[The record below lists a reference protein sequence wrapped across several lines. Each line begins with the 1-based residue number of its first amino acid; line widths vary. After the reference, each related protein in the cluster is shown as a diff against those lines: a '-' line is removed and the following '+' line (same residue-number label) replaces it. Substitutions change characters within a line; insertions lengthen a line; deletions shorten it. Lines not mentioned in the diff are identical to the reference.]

1 MSEEEVLGLFDS
13 ASTSSP
19 LATVL
24 KTDERVLARVTDGI
38 YRHPASAL
46 RELIANAYDADATRV
61 TIRTDRPRFERITV
75 DDDGI
80 GMSQETLLHLLY
92 HIGGSAKR
100 TQLGTRLGM
109 TSPGNARL
117 SPGGRPLIGKIGI
130 GIFSVAQLTQSFQIV
145 TKQRGDSH
153 WNVASVVLKQYSD
166 SSPVEGTNGDSEE
179 DDLDGSDATEYEAG
193 KVLVW
198 RQEAA
203 DIEVQ
208 GTSIILTSMRPQTRE
223 TLRSQDVWEAVENSE
238 TDTGRKLQ
246 PPKYHIGAMQSGS
259 ESLLQR
265 VGDNATSALPWH
277 RSDAQSEAFERLVS
291 SVWNAIYEGE
301 PNPRLD
307 RLFDYYLEM
316 AWHLALAVPLPY
328 VKKHPF
334 ELDATDNTIFYRLT
348 NSGRQAERLDVP
360 AASSVREVAELGD
373 AVADVAGFQVF
384 LDDLELK
391 RPLNMTDLPPTQNSL
406 RQPIL
411 FAGSFREEFDGIDPE
426 LSGGPLAF
434 QSYFMWAP
442 KIAPVES
449 QGVLIRVNEAS
460 GTSFDPDFL
469 LYPVTER
476 QRMAQITCEIFITEG
491 FDGALNIDRESF
503 NFAHPHVVAL
513 TRWVHRSLRTVI
525 AEQKRLGKAARTRK
539 RAADMSAQAE
549 RAQDI
554 IDELWLRVR
563 GEDAGAPEVTFSSTG
578 RAEAEGIRLD
588 PDKVLGDFSGANWI
602 ERRIAEQLK
611 IGSIARLLDAYE
623 LLDDLKQEDR
633 DELLASV
640 RRLLQV
646 FE

>member
-1 MSEEEVLGLFDS
+1 MSEDEVLELFDD

-109 TSPGNARL
+109 TSPGNAQL

-145 TKQRGDSH
+145 TKQRGDTH
-153 WNVASVVLKQYSD
+153 WNVASVLLKQYSD
-166 SSPVEGTNGDSEE
+166 SSPIEVTEADDDADSEG
-179 DDLDGSDATEYEAG
+179 DGATEYEAG

-203 DIEVQ
+203 DAEVQ

-223 TLRSQDVWEAVENSE
+223 TLRSQDIWEAVEHSE
-238 TDTGRKLQ
+238 ADTGRRLQ
-246 PPKYHIGAMQSGS
+246 PPKYHIGAMQPGS

-265 VGDNATSALPWH
+265 VGDNATSALPWN
-277 RSDAQSEAFERLVS
+277 RSDSQREAFERLVN

-316 AWHLALAVPLPY
+316 AWNLALAVPLPY

-334 ELDATDNTIFYRLT
+334 ELDATDNTLFYRLT
-348 NSGRQAERLDVP
+348 NGGRQAEKLDISVG
-360 AASSVREVAELGD
+360 ASVREAADLGND
-373 AVADVAGFQVF
+373 VADVAGFQVF
-384 LDDLELK
+384 LDDLELR
-391 RPLNMTDLPPTQNSL
+391 RPLDMTDLPPTQNSL

-411 FAGSFREEFDGIDPE
+411 FVGSFHEEFKGIDPE

-476 QRMAQITCEIFITEG
+476 QRMAQITCEVFITEG

-554 IDELWLRVR
+554 IDELWERVR

-588 PDKVLGDFSGANWI
+588 PDKVLGEFSGANWI
-602 ERRIAEQLK
+602 ERRIAAQLK

-623 LLDDLKQEDR
+623 LLDELEQEDR
-633 DELLASV
+633 DELLASI

>member
-1 MSEEEVLGLFDS
+1 
-13 ASTSSP
+13 
-19 LATVL
+19 
-24 KTDERVLARVTDGI
+24 
-38 YRHPASAL
+38 
-46 RELIANAYDADATRV
+46 
-61 TIRTDRPRFERITV
+61 
-75 DDDGI
+75 
-80 GMSQETLLHLLY
+80 MSQETLLHLLY

-100 TQLGTRLGM
+100 TKLGTRLGM
-109 TSPGNARL
+109 TNPENAQL
-117 SPGGRPLIGKIGI
+117 SPRGRPLIGKIGI

-153 WNVASVVLKQYSD
+153 WNVASVLLKQYSD
-166 SSPVEGTNGDSEE
+166 SGPLEG
-179 DDLDGSDATEYEAG
+179 DDNDAANSDTGGTEYEAG

-198 RQEAA
+198 RQKA
-203 DIEVQ
+203 DDAETH

-223 TLRSQDVWEAVENSE
+223 TLRSQDIWEAVANSE
-238 TDTGRKLQ
+238 ADTGRKLQ
-246 PPKYHIGAMQSGS
+246 PPRYHIGALKSGS
-259 ESLLQR
+259 ETLLQR
-265 VGDNATSALPWH
+265 VEGDATSSLPWQ
-277 RSDAQSEAFERLVS
+277 RSDSRTEAFENLVAA
-291 SVWNAIYEGE
+291 VWNAIYEGE

-316 AWHLALAVPLPY
+316 AWDLALAVPLPY
-328 VKKHPF
+328 VGKHPF
-334 ELDATDNTIFYRLT
+334 ELGPDDNTIFYGLA
-348 NSGRQAERLDVP
+348 NGGRQANRLEVP
-360 AASSVREVAELGD
+360 RGSSVREAAKLGH
-373 AVADVAGFQVF
+373 AVTNVSDFEVV

-391 RPLNMTDLPPTQNSL
+391 RPLDMTDLPPTLNSL
-406 RQPIL
+406 RQPIM
-411 FAGSFREEFDGIDPE
+411 FVGSYREEFEGIDPE

-434 QSYFMWAP
+434 DSYLMWAP

-460 GTSFDPDFL
+460 GTPFDPDFL

-476 QRMAQITCEIFITEG
+476 QRMAQITCEVFVTEG

-539 RAADMSAQAE
+539 RAADMSAQAQ

-554 IDELWLRVR
+554 IDELWERVR
-563 GEDAGAPEVTFSSTG
+563 GEDAGAPEVTFSATD
-578 RAEAEGIRLD
+578 RAQAEGIRLD

-602 ERRIAEQLK
+602 ERRIAAQLK
-611 IGSIARLLDAYE
+611 IGSLARVLDAYE
-623 LLDDLKQEDR
+623 LLDELEQHDR
-633 DELLASV
+633 DELMAAI

>member
-1 MSEEEVLGLFDS
+1 MSEDEVLGLLDG
-13 ASTSSP
+13 ASTTSP

-109 TSPGNARL
+109 TSPGNSQL

-153 WNVASVVLKQYSD
+153 WNVASVLLKQYSD
-166 SSPVEGTNGDSEE
+166 SSPIEAKHDGQEGG
-179 DDLDGSDATEYEAG
+179 GSDNAGSTEYEAG

-203 DIEVQ
+203 DAEVQ

-223 TLRSQDVWEAVENSE
+223 TLRSQDVWEAVEHSE
-238 TDTGRKLQ
+238 ADTGRKLQ
-246 PPKYHIGAMQSGS
+246 PPKYHIGAMQPGS
-259 ESLLQR
+259 DSFLQR
-265 VGDNATSALPWH
+265 IGKDSTSSLPWA
-277 RSDAQSEAFERLVS
+277 RAESQSGAFDSLVR

-307 RLFDYYLEM
+307 RLFDYYLKM
-316 AWHLALAVPLPY
+316 AWNLALAVPLPY

-334 ELDATDNTIFYRLT
+334 DLDGTDNTLFYRLLDG
-348 NSGRQAERLDVP
+348 GRRADRIDVSEGSSLRE
-360 AASSVREVAELGD
+360 AANLGNEVAS
-373 AVADVAGFQVF
+373 VAGFKVF

-391 RPLNMTDLPPTQNSL
+391 RPLDMTDLPPTQNAL
-406 RQPIL
+406 RQPIM
-411 FAGSFREEFDGIDPE
+411 FAGSYREEFPGIDPE

-434 QSYFMWAP
+434 QSYLLWAP
-442 KIAPVES
+442 KVAPVES

-476 QRMAQITCEIFITEG
+476 QRMAQITCEVFITEG

-513 TRWVHRSLRTVI
+513 THWVHRSLRTVI
-525 AEQKRLGKAARTRK
+525 AEQKRLGKAARTQK
-539 RAADMSAQAE
+539 RAKDMGEQGE
-549 RAQDI
+549 EAQDI
-554 IDELWLRVR
+554 IDELWRRVR
-563 GEDAGAPEVTFSSTG
+563 GEDAGAPPVTFSTTE
-578 RAEAEGIRLD
+578 RAAAEGIRLNSE
-588 PDKVLGDFSGANWI
+588 KVLGEFSGANWV
-602 ERRIAEQLK
+602 ERRALAQLK
-611 IGSIARLLDAYE
+611 VGSIARLLDAYE
-623 LLDDLKQEDR
+623 LLDTLEQSDR
-633 DELLASV
+633 DELMAAIS
-640 RRLLQV
+640 RLLRV